1 MKINILV
8 ILSAVPISSMSF
20 LSSGKYSETHVKIVN
35 ENTNIDKQPWCG
47 VNNCPAGPEIGDTL
61 RCYSCSSLNNAACA
75 DPPNVTQMEVTECG
89 PLIKNAVCSK
99 RTTKTPQLTFTG
111 RRCLSEDI
119 CDYALNLD
127 QLSEQCDTCTT
138 DLCNSSPHLTSIYS
152 VIFLGSI
159 FSLLKV
165 LLLLKWTPG

>member
-1 MKINILV
+1 MA
-8 ILSAVPISSMSF
+8 AVYS
-20 LSSGKYSETHVKIVN
+20 LSSNFRTVGLSKILAIGFVLLS
-35 ENTNIDKQPWCG
+35 I
-47 VNNCPAGPEIGDTL
+47 GPEIGDTL

-111 RRCLSEDI
+111 RRCLPEDI

-138 DLCNSSPHLTSIYS
+138 DLCNSSPHLTSITS

-165 LLLLKWTPG
+165 LLHK